1 MYLVIGLE
9 LICCTAASNARCG
22 SWGQRAVSALAQVIR
37 CRHEGNGLGAFWNLH
52 FLLIVLREVLPRMK
66 TLKVILMSA
75 ALNVQL
81 FYTYFNGCPIISG
94 KHYLFIKLALTMD

>member
-1 MYLVIGLE
+1 MLLQDEV
-9 LICCTAASNARCG
+9 
-22 SWGQRAVSALAQVIR
+22 
-37 CRHEGNGLGAFWNLH
+37 HERDRFSD